1 MRSNHFNH
9 KIFKYFIL
17 LCSLFWVSSQQ
28 FQNSVNVSG
37 GEQYSLWFRSLFFSL
52 MTKILVLQVSLY
64 VFPQWVLNSNLL
76 VWNFGFSI
84 SVCCSNSWMTWNG
97 QISFFFFPPCIL
109 FTFCSY
115 SWWEDQSDTSTVTS
129 ITWIY
134 TVKKQTRKSPL
145 LHTFAVPLSL
155 VVTIAVVYMLI
166 HIYVIVM
173 SDKISVFL

>member
-97 QISFFFFPPCIL
+97 QISFFFFLVFYLPSVVIL
-109 FTFCSY
+109 GGRISLIQVLLQVLREYILWKNKHGSLHSFTPL
-115 SWWEDQSDTSTVTS
+115 QSHC
-129 ITWIY
+129 
-134 TVKKQTRKSPL
+134 P
-145 LHTFAVPLSL
+145 
-155 VVTIAVVYMLI
+155 
-166 HIYVIVM
+166 
-173 SDKISVFL
+173 